1 MHHYTFVLM
10 ATDLEPNA
18 LQAGMTRDELAPA
31 LKGHEKGSTG
41 IVGLFGRP

>member
-1 MHHYTFVLM
+1 M

-31 LKGHEKGSTG
+31 LKGHVKGSTG